1 MVSKT
6 NIFFSGDSM
15 KVESVLINS
24 KSYYFVDCV
33 KISDAA
39 LSAVIKGVYNEDTCC
54 KMYRDIFSKGFAILE
69 KYIGDGNEQRLEQ
82 LEHTNKKIT
91 ALEKKV
97 TELTI
102 KNLYSELQ
110 TA

>member
-39 LSAVIKGVYNEDTCC
+39 LSAVIKAFTTRTLVARCIVTFSA
-54 KMYRDIFSKGFAILE
+54 RDSPFLKNTLATV
-69 KYIGDGNEQRLEQ
+69 
-82 LEHTNKKIT
+82 TNNGLNSLSTRTKKSPRWKRK
-91 ALEKKV
+91 LR
-97 TELTI
+97 
-102 KNLYSELQ
+102 S
-110 TA
+110 